1 MSVTVEEEMNKN
13 LAHNIL
19 PTLFVQ
25 RQKGFTLIEVMV
37 VITIL
42 SILAVLVVPKLVG
55 RSDDARRVAAK
66 VQIKNIEGGLDL
78 YKLDNGLYPT
88 TDQGIEALVA
98 IPNIGETPSNW
109 RKEGYMQKIPNDPW
123 GNRYIYMSPGLH
135 GDYDLFSY
143 GADGEAG
150 GEDKYADIESWSL
163 E

>member
-1 MSVTVEEEMNKN
+1 MSVTAEEEMNKD
-13 LAHNIL
+13 LSHNIL